1 MHFNVY
7 FDDVTG
13 QRLTA
18 VAAQAGESRNA
29 LIRKAVSEWL
39 ARHAQAQWPAAVM
52 DFQGVADMPPF
63 EAGRDRLTLPGED
76 PFTLNICSTP
86 ARCPIS

>member
-29 LIRKAVSEWL
+29 LIRKAVSKLMNEMN
-39 ARHAQAQWPAAVM
+39 AQDDEANKWCQR
-52 DFQGVADMPPF
+52 QF
-63 EAGRDRLTLPGED
+63 EL
-76 PFTLNICSTP
+76 
-86 ARCPIS
+86 

>member
-18 VAAQAGESRNA
+18 VAQQVGESRNA
-29 LIRKAVSEWL
+29 LIRQAVSEWL
-39 ARHAQAQWPAAVM
+39 ARHEQPQWPDAVM
-52 DFQGVADMPPF
+52 DFKGLPDMPPF
-63 EAGRDRLTLPGED
+63 EAGRERLNPPTDD
-76 PFTLNICSTP
+76 PL
-86 ARCPIS
+86 A